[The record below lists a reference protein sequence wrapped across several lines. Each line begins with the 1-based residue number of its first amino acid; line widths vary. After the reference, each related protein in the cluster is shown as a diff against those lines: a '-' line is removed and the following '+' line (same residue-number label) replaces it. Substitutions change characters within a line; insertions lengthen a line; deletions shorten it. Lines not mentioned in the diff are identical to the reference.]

1 MHMARVYVAIP
12 AVLMAIGCMLLVRGT
27 GIEFSLKHGMGSGTT
42 GAEQATRIKRLRR
55 AAPTMD
61 GWRIAAVA
69 TAPFRSAAQRPPA
82 GELSPTPVRVI
93 RDTHPTYSAVVVD
106 PQNNEIILQD
116 ENLFQIMVYDRLA
129 NTPVNASMTEPKR
142 VIGGNRTKVEFNCAL
157 YVDPQSGDIYSV
169 NNDTMDTMVI
179 FSRAAKGNVPPDRV
193 LHTPHGT
200 YGIAVDEA
208 RQELFLTVEH
218 TNAVVVYP
226 KLAKNDDQALRTIQ
240 GDQTGLEDPHGVAL
254 NSKLQLIYVANHGN
268 ARGGP
273 RGGRFEHPSISVYPL
288 EGSGN
293 IAPLRVI
300 EGPKTRLNWPAAMYM
315 DEQRQELLVA
325 NDADDSILVFAADA
339 SGDAAPVRMI
349 RGDKTGIKNPTGVH
363 IDFKNNE
370 IVVANMGNHSATV
383 YPRNANGNVA
393 PLRTIRNAPAGKIAM
408 AIGNPGA
415 VAYDSKREEILVP
428 N

>member
-1 MHMARVYVAIP
+1 VNLQRLRTYFA
-12 AVLMAIGCMLLVRGT
+12 LMAMLVGFGLALLD
-27 GIEFSLKHGMGSGTT
+27 SLKQVRTT
-42 GAEQATRIKRLRR
+42 GLSLAKHI
-55 AAPTMD
+55 D
-61 GWRIAAVA
+61 GPRGDYLSTEELRIASASA
-69 TAPFRSAAQRPPA
+69 TWSKAAAQRPTA
-82 GELSPTPVRVI
+82 GEVSPAPVRVI

-106 PQNNEIILQD
+106 SQNNEIILQD

-142 VIGGNRTKVEFNCAL
+142 VIGGNRSKVEFNCAL
-157 YVDPQSGDIYSV
+157 YVDPMSGDIYSV
-169 NNDTMDTMVI
+169 NNDTLDTMAI
-179 FSRAAKGNVPPDRV
+179 FSRAAKGNVPPDRI

-200 YGIAVDEA
+200 YGVAVDEQ

-226 KLAKNDDQALRTIQ
+226 KMAKDDDQALRTIQ
-240 GDQTGLEDPHGVAL
+240 GDNTGLEDPHGVAV
-254 NSKLQLIYVANHGN
+254 NSKLHLIYVANHGN
-268 ARGGP
+268 ARGGLK
-273 RGGRFEHPSISVYPL
+273 GGRFEPPSITVYPL

-315 DEQRQELLVA
+315 DEERQELLVA
-325 NDADDSILVFAADA
+325 NDADDSILVFAAGA
-339 SGDAAPVRMI
+339 SGDVAPVRFI
-349 RGDKTGIKNPTGVH
+349 RGDKTAIKNPTGVH

-383 YPRNANGNVA
+383 YPRNAHGNVA

-415 VAYDSKREEILVP
+415 VAYDSKRDEILVP